1 MGNIIHESYHIL
13 IENGKKT
20 LISDCQKILEYSP
33 QRIKILL
40 SKEIITLI
48 GENLSLYDFFGS
60 EVQVSGNIKALEI
73 LSDGNTIKKLK
84 GELAK

>member
-13 IENGKKT
+13 IENGKKI
-20 LISDCQKILEYSP
+20 LISDCKKILEYSP
-33 QRIKILL
+33 ECIKILL
-40 SKEIITLI
+40 SKELITLI

-73 LSDGNTIKKLK
+73 LSDSDAIKKQK
-84 GELAK
+84 GELSK